1 MIYKQ
6 NVILKKTDF
15 DKVVKSFHSIKI
27 VKFLTRFQPVKI
39 INWSGI
45 QNNDKAYFKLWF
57 FGWKNFRVIHK
68 DYKLKKD
75 RLSFI
80 DKGEELPFG
89 IIFWEHRHTV
99 EKIEKGTL
107 ISDVVNFKHSNK
119 YLEYLLFP
127 ILMFPIIIRKFL
139 YKIYFIS

>member
-1 MIYKQ
+1 MIKLTLSYG
-6 NVILKKTDF
+6 
-15 DKVVKSFHSIKI
+15 
-27 VKFLTRFQPVKI
+27 FLD
-39 INWSGI
+39 G
-45 QNNDKAYFKLWF
+45 
-57 FGWKNFRVIHK
+57 KNFRVIHK

>member
-57 FGWKNFRVIHK
+57 FGWK
-68 DYKLKKD
+68 
-75 RLSFI
+75 
-80 DKGEELPFG
+80 
-89 IIFWEHRHTV
+89 
-99 EKIEKGTL
+99 
-107 ISDVVNFKHSNK
+107 
-119 YLEYLLFP
+119 
-127 ILMFPIIIRKFL
+127 KF
-139 YKIYFIS
+139 